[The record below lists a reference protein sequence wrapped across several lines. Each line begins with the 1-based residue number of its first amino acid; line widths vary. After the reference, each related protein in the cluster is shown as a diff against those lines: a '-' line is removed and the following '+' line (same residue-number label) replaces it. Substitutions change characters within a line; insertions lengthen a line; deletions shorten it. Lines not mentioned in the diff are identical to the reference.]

1 MRLQDKTAVITGAA
15 NGIGEATARRFAQEG
30 ATVAL
35 VDVEDHGERVAGEIR
50 DAGGQASF
58 HRVDLSSEEQVVH
71 GVEAILKEWQSLDIL
86 VNNAGLTLPKGF
98 ESTTQDEWDRLHA
111 VNLRALFLMMRQC
124 APYLRARPA
133 AAIVNVASFH
143 ARSTISNFGAYAA
156 SKAGVVGLTRSAA
169 FDLAP
174 HGVRVNAVCPG
185 IVQTKMWD
193 AWLAEVE
200 DVDATVNEVLAMQPL
215 GRVGE
220 PVDVANAILFLASDE
235 AAYVTATELYV
246 DGGASTRLYHA

>member
-1 MRLQDKTAVITGAA
+1 MRLQEKTAIITGAA
-15 NGIGEATARRFAQEG
+15 HGIGEATAHRFAQEG

-35 VDVEDHGERVAGEIR
+35 VDIDNHGQRVAEEIVSS
-50 DAGGQASF
+50 GGQASF
-58 HRVDLSSEEQVVH
+58 HQTDLSSEQEVIRA
-71 GVEAILKEWQSLDIL
+71 VEAILEKWQSLDIL

-98 ESTTQDEWDRLHA
+98 ESTTQDEWDRLHT

-124 APYLRARPA
+124 APHLRERAT
-133 AAIVNVASFH
+133 AAITNVASFH
-143 ARSTISNFGAYAA
+143 ARSTIPNFGAYAA

-185 IVQTKMWD
+185 IIQTKMWD

-200 DVDATVNEVLAMQPL
+200 DVDSTVKEVLAMQPL
-215 GRVGE
+215 GRVGD
-220 PVDVANAILFLASDE
+220 PVDVANAILFLSSDE
-235 AAYVTATELYV
+235 AAYITATELYV